1 MYVNIIFPAFKAFS
15 VATNETDG
23 FKQFIRSAKIY
34 NVPVEVSNLL
44 QFYNSF
50 FF

>member
-1 MYVNIIFPAFKAFS
+1 MYANITFSAFKAFT

-34 NVPVEVSNLL
+34 NVPVEVRNIV
-44 QFYNSF
+44 QFYNF